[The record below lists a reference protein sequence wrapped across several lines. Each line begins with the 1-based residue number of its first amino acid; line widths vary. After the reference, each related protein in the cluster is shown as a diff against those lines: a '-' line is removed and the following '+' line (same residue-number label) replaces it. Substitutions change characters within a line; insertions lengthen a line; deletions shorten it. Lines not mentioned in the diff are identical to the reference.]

1 MKTFHSHATYIS
13 KTKMKKKLINKHEM
27 WAYLLRTYGNKEAYD
42 WHRMFCF
49 ATDRYH
55 QEVFTVSLNYLLN
68 MKKGLVRGHFSP

>member
-1 MKTFHSHATYIS
+1 
-13 KTKMKKKLINKHEM
+13 M

-55 QEVFTVSLNYLLN
+55 QEVFTVSLHHLLN
-68 MKKGLVRGHFSP
+68 MKKSLVRGHFSP

>member
-1 MKTFHSHATYIS
+1 
-13 KTKMKKKLINKHEM
+13 M
-27 WAYLLRTYGNKEAYD
+27 WAYLLRTYGNKEAFD

-55 QEVFTVSLNYLLN
+55 QEVFTVSLHYLLN